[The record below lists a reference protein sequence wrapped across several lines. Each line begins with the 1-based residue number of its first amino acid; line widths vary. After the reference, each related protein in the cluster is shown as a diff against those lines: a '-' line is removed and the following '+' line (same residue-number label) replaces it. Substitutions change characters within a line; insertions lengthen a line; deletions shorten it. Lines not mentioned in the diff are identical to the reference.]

1 MLDLTSLNSLF
12 VCFSYFIQNVLE
24 DYDDSCC
31 YCRQWRNSI
40 RNFRW
45 QLLDWLKTQVT
56 LQFKFFLSKMVY
68 NFYVNWI
75 GPLDKAS
82 PYINLLKNGAKKK
95 IFLFVNF
102 LDAMLLMC
110 PTMQLIFT
118 IKSMKTLGVGE
129 LTSEQRIL

>member
-1 MLDLTSLNSLF
+1 
-12 VCFSYFIQNVLE
+12 
-24 DYDDSCC
+24 
-31 YCRQWRNSI
+31 
-40 RNFRW
+40 
-45 QLLDWLKTQVT
+45 
-56 LQFKFFLSKMVY
+56 MVY